1 MKSETPITAHEYAEK
16 MIFLSEEYS
25 RYSGE
30 VTKLLKAEADHY
42 EKERPNCKSDTAVA
56 RAFSRTDEG
65 IRKNT
70 LEIKLKVIELQM
82 RAIKTFIYN
91 ATQEALGHY

>member
-1 MKSETPITAHEYAEK
+1 MKTPHEYAEE
-16 MIFLSEEYS
+16 MITLSEEYS

-30 VTKLLKAEADHY
+30 LAKLLKAEAEHY
-42 EKERPNCKSDTAVA
+42 NIHRPDSKSDTAVA

-65 IRKNT
+65 IMKDT
-70 LEIKLKVIELQM
+70 LELKIKSIEIKM

-91 ATQEALGHY
+91 ATQEAHGMY